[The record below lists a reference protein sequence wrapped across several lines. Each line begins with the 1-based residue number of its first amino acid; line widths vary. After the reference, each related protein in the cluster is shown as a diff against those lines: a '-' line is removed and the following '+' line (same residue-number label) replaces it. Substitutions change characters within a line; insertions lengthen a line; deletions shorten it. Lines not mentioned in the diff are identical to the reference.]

1 MRKITSLV
9 LCILMLATLA
19 VPAMAADVPTF
30 VLTAD
35 MDEVVTGDIVTI
47 TVSVAEGNKA
57 TCSNFGVIVKYDTEK
72 FELVKEN
79 GVGKLDNCYDDNN
92 KVAGMNMGI
101 LADPTGTVDTNI
113 FAVAGFPGVGAWNTK
128 PTEGTNP
135 GQSAVAPSG
144 KVGWVQ
150 LKCIADTTANG
161 VVDTTSSITGI
172 ASVDGGKTSTVT
184 PVTVT
189 FVESKGLLG
198 DADGNGFVNVGDSLL
213 IQKYQ
218 MGDITEND
226 LNLSVSDV
234 DGNGF
239 YNVGDSLLIQK
250 YQMGDIDKFPV
261 EG

>member
-184 PVTVT
+184 PVTVK
-189 FVESKGLLG
+189 FVESKGIWG
-198 DADGNGFVNVGDSLL
+198 DADGDKEITTNDAMMVLQYAVGARTADA
-213 IQKYQ
+213 
-218 MGDITEND
+218 
-226 LNLSVSDV
+226 LNLDVCNV
-234 DGNGF
+234 DGVDAPDTNDAMLILQ
-239 YNVGDSLLIQK
+239 YAVGAITV
-250 YQMGDIDKFPV
+250 FPV